1 MTTKFLTA
9 KDSDLKI
16 AADIIKSGGNVILPT
31 ETVYGLGADAFNPN
45 AVKNIFKAKGVKC
58 PKCKSKDISVL
69 PIIY

>member
-45 AVKNIFKAKGVKC
+45 AVKYI
-58 PKCKSKDISVL
+58 
-69 PIIY
+69 